1 MSKRDRL
8 VCCDAAGMASSR
20 LLRYGT
26 WKIVHGGGT
35 VEDDRLWIGGVPH
48 MRKATLYL
56 ELLVTKS

>member
-20 LLRYGT
+20 LLGYGT

-35 VEDDRLWIGGVPH
+35 VEDDRL
-48 MRKATLYL
+48 
-56 ELLVTKS
+56 